1 MSYSANKRQRSNTS
15 REVVNGSPQT
25 PAPALRQIQHPAAI
39 GGGGNNA
46 GGIVPGGP
54 SAIGA
59 NRGAVYVH
67 SPGPASPGLGLGNG
81 TYEVQNPGRQ
91 AVNYGQYTGGS
102 VNGQVPN
109 GFDAT
114 AYHTPPNGFAQAYGS
129 PQQANN
135 FAAAHYA
142 QSFANSHPTGIPTG
156 HYGHAASG
164 NIQDGSYAQVRT
176 VTSSDGMSPYPP
188 TPPINGQ
195 HQSEATLQ
203 SNAVLSQ
210 QALSQYAETFGTQPS
225 PHTSIPYRG
234 STSSYPE
241 ISLNTPYSSIV
252 HDPSPNGSTH
262 QPDDLLDDD
271 SEDAQGEI
279 ADDATMV
286 SRSDKDLLLYMP
298 YPSDTAQLYP
308 HPEAIDAPSPDMSKP
323 PDTKCACKKARGK
336 KKGCLSCE
344 CSKYGR
350 GCSSGCGCGAACGNP
365 FADLSTFFGSAAT
378 FTKPCGASPC
388 FATWLANQPN
398 IEELDVDL
406 MVDLMLYDDGSWA
419 DIRSASPE
427 FAQWEELWNKAR
439 NGKNKK
445 QREEKER
452 LEFELLRGGLG
463 NCNQNDFNGYWYSF
477 CERKWLPTDSW
488 YHCQECRQCKP
499 SDEWHCEKH
508 EQCTTNKICLGCHDN
523 AAAQYQDMMGN
534 Y

>member
-15 REVVNGSPQT
+15 REVTNGSPQT
-25 PAPALRQIQHPAAI
+25 PAPALRQIQHPPPA
-39 GGGGNNA
+39 GGGG
-46 GGIVPGGP
+46 GGGVVAPG
-54 SAIGA
+54 SQAIGA
-59 NRGAVYVH
+59 NRAVYVH

-81 TYEVQNPGRQ
+81 TYEVQNPNRQ
-91 AVNYGQYTGGS
+91 AVNYGQYTGGP
-102 VNGQVPN
+102 VNGQVAN

-129 PQQANN
+129 PQQANT

-142 QSFANSHPTGIPTG
+142 QSFTGGHPANIAPG
-156 HYGHAASG
+156 HYGHPQTG
-164 NIQDGSYAQVRT
+164 GVQDGSYAQVRA
-176 VTSSDGMSPYPP
+176 VASSESMPSYPP
-188 TPPINGQ
+188 TPPINSQ
-195 HQSEATLQ
+195 HASDPTLQ

-210 QALSQYAETFGTQPS
+210 QALSQYAETFATQPS

-234 STSSYPE
+234 STASYPDV
-241 ISLNTPYSSIV
+241 SLNTPYSSIV
-252 HDPSPNGSTH
+252 QDPSPNGSTH
-262 QPDDLLDDD
+262 QPDDLHDDD

-286 SRSDKDLLLYMP
+286 SRSDKDLLLYMS
-298 YPSDTAQLYP
+298 YPGDASQLYT
-308 HPEAIDAPSPDMSKP
+308 HPEVTDAPSPDMSKP

-350 GCSSGCGCGAACGNP
+350 GCSAECGCGAACGNP
-365 FADLSTFFGSAAT
+365 FADLTTFFGPST
-378 FTKPCGASPC
+378 MFSKPCGANPC

-406 MVDLMLYDDGSWA
+406 MVDMMLYDDSSWA
-419 DIRSASPE
+419 DIRTASPE
-427 FAQWEELWNKAR
+427 FAVWQETWTKAR
-439 NGKNKK
+439 NGKSKK
-445 QREEKER
+445 QRDEKER

-463 NCNQNDFNGYWYSF
+463 NCNQNDFHGYWYSF